1 MIFQKELL
9 KSLKANGNRIAI
21 ENNHRQIS
29 YAQLLL
35 NANKVTDLLL
45 SLNLPKETVIGIQL
59 QDRSDLISAIIG
71 VVNARCI
78 FVPIDGTLPQ
88 KRLAVIKEELD
99 LKYIISPKEIAA
111 NEEDVL
117 NTASLEK
124 FYMEDILKRAEVKII
139 SYPDYEENDSIYIY
153 FTSGSTGKPKGIIG
167 KNCSLLQ
174 FVQWE
179 ISAFEI
185 TGNSRFSQFVSP
197 YFDAFLRDVFV
208 PLIAGGTVC
217 IPPAEKEFFSAEKML
232 SWIDESKINLIH
244 CVPSL
249 FRVVNQPFLT
259 VDNFASLK
267 YVLLSGEKIIPSE
280 LVNWYTIFGARI
292 QLVNLYGAT
301 ETTMIRACYKIR
313 PEDVTLA
320 KMPIGS
326 PISDTKLLVTNGG
339 FKSCALLVPGDL
351 YIITKFTSKGYL
363 NAPELT
369 KEKFITLNEGT
380 ANEVIAFK
388 TGDKARVLPDGM
400 IDLIGRED
408 RQVKVR
414 GIRLELDEIE
424 NVLVQSTFI
433 KNAVCIKH
441 TSENGDESLV
451 VFVIK
456 RETIADNF
464 NLNEEVYH
472 YLKQQ
477 LPDYMIPSSV
487 VEMEEYPLL
496 SNGKINFPELLNHL
510 NKVVI
515 IEPVNETEV
524 KLLSIWKEILGEKP
538 ISTEES
544 FHRMGGNSLSIMR
557 LIGRIYKE
565 FNIRISL
572 NEIFNNLTI
581 KKQAD
586 FIKRADKDSCFVIQT
601 TEIKPGYNLSAAQER
616 LYYNYELNKASTAFN
631 LPMAWE
637 VDQEVDKM
645 KIEGALKLLIER
657 HESLRTEFKFINGKL
672 LQVVKDAVEFAIEEI
687 GTNASEMRNSMQAF
701 VKPFNLNEAPLIRC
715 AVLSAD
721 GTKKILMLDMHH
733 IVCDGMSQAIILRD
747 FLTFFKGGN
756 LQPLTIQYKDYSEWE
771 YAFQTTHEYSSHREF
786 WLKQFETEFP
796 RLELPT
802 TNLASKEMT
811 DKGESIGFRI
821 DKTIATPLIG
831 FFREEEV
838 TNFSGLFAVYLMF
851 LSQLTGQEDIVI
863 GINTSGRMQTEME
876 EVVGM
881 FVKTLPIRFQLEA
894 KSTFRHFA
902 KKVHNHLIQANSKQI
917 YDLADIL
924 SELNNK
930 RTTPVKTLFE
940 AMFVFLDFEEKNGQ
954 RTENKFKNHEVETI
968 TSKYPITLFAGEDA
982 GTFNFRFE
990 YLSSYFT
997 KGDMELFISKFQA
1010 LLEAISENIDQP
1022 VLSLVGGQ
1030 AKTALLVED
1039 EIDFDF

>member
-21 ENNHRQIS
+21 ENNQDQIS

-45 SLNLPKETVIGIQL
+45 TLSLEKETVIGIEL
-59 QDRSDLISAIIG
+59 RDRPDLISAIIG
-71 VVNARCI
+71 VMNARCI

-88 KRLAVIKEELD
+88 KRLEIIREELN
-99 LKYIISPKEIAA
+99 LKYLISSKETVTMDEGGLNAA
-111 NEEDVL
+111 SME
-117 NTASLEK
+117 T
-124 FYMEDILKRAEVKII
+124 FYIEDILKGKEANTR
-139 SYPDYEENDSIYIY
+139 SYPDYEEDDSIYIY

-174 FVQWE
+174 FIQWE

-185 TGNSRFSQFVSP
+185 TSGFRFSQFVSP

-208 PLIAGGTVC
+208 PLMAGGTIC
-217 IPPAEKEFFSAEKML
+217 IPPAEREFFSPEKMIA
-232 SWIDESKINLIH
+232 WIDESKINLIH

-249 FRVVNQPFLT
+249 FRVMNQSILT
-259 VDNFASLK
+259 AGNFTGLK

-280 LVNWYTIFGARI
+280 LLNWYAIFGPRI

-320 KMPIGS
+320 KMPIGF
-326 PISDTKLLVTNGG
+326 PISETKLLVTNGG
-339 FKSCALLVPGDL
+339 FKSCALLIPGDL
-351 YIITKFTSKGYL
+351 YIITKYTSKGYL
-363 NAPELT
+363 NAQELT
-369 KEKFITLNEGT
+369 NEKFITLNEGT
-380 ANEVIAFK
+380 ADEVVAFK
-388 TGDKARVLPDGM
+388 TGDKARILPDGM

-424 NVLVQSTFI
+424 NVLVQSEFV

-441 TSENGDESLV
+441 TAESGDESLV

-456 RETIADNF
+456 KEATAGHF
-464 NLNEEVYH
+464 NLSDETVH
-472 YLKQQ
+472 YLKQR
-477 LPDYMIPSSV
+477 LPEYMIPSSV

-496 SNGKINFPELLNHL
+496 SNGKINFSELLNHL
-510 NKVVI
+510 DKMVI
-515 IEPVNETEV
+515 IEPVNETEE
-524 KLLSIWKEILGEKP
+524 KLLAIWNEILGEKP

-581 KKQAD
+581 KNQAE
-586 FIKRADKDSCFVIQT
+586 FIKQADKDSCLVIQVA
-601 TEIKPGYNLSAAQER
+601 EVKPGYNLSAAQER
-616 LYYNYELNKASTAFN
+616 LYYHYELNKTSTAFN

-637 VDQEVDKM
+637 IDKDADRA
-645 KIEGALKLLIER
+645 KIEDVLKLLIER
-657 HESLRTEFKFINGKL
+657 HESLRTEFQFMNGKL
-672 LQVVKDAVEFAIEEI
+672 LQVVKKVVDFAVEELNTSPSNI
-687 GTNASEMRNSMQAF
+687 RNSMQAF

-715 AVLSAD
+715 GILSA
-721 GTKKILMLDMHH
+721 GGSKKILMLDMHH
-733 IVCDGMSQAIILRD
+733 IVCDGMSQAILLSD
-747 FLTFFKGGN
+747 FLTLFKGGN
-756 LQPLTIQYKDYSEWE
+756 LQPLAIHYKDYAEWE

-786 WLKQFETEFP
+786 WLKQFETELP
-796 RLELPT
+796 KLQLPT
-802 TNLASKEMT
+802 TNSASKEIS
-811 DKGESIGFRI
+811 DKGESVGFRI
-821 DKTIATPLIG
+821 DKAIAKPLMD
-831 FFREEEV
+831 FFREEEI
-838 TNFSGLFAVYLMF
+838 TDFSGLFAVYFMF

-863 GINTSGRMQTEME
+863 GINTSGRMQTELE
-876 EVVGM
+876 GVVGM
-881 FVKTLPIRFQLEA
+881 FVKTLPIRFQLDV
-894 KSTFRHFA
+894 KSTFKQFA
-902 KKVHNHLIQANSKQI
+902 KNVHTQLIQANSKQI

-930 RTTPVKTLFE
+930 RATPVKNLFE
-940 AMFVFLDFEEKNGQ
+940 AMFVFLDFEEKNRQ
-954 RTENKFKNHEVETI
+954 RTESDFRNYEVETI
-968 TSKYPITLFAGEDA
+968 TSKYPMTLFAGEDT

-997 KGDMELFISKFQA
+997 KGDIDLFISKFQA
-1010 LLEAISENIDQP
+1010 LLETIAENTDQP
-1022 VLSLVGGQ
+1022 VLSLLGGQ
-1030 AKTALLVED
+1030 FKTALLIED
-1039 EIDFDF
+1039 EIDFNF